1 MVIDFSIVR
10 EAIPVLLEG
19 LRVTALVSLAGI
31 PIGIVIGIAAAY
43 AAQSRTLLRPI
54 ALGYV
59 ELVRNIPYLILVYL
73 SFFGLPKLGVSAS
86 AMTVAVG
93 CTAFYTGGYFC
104 EILRA
109 ALRSVARGQTHAAL
123 SLGMTYWQT
132 QRHIIAP
139 QLFGFLIPPTTSLV
153 IMMFKDSAIFSVMSL
168 PEMTYQSNLLTANTF
183 AYVEVLGTTALIYW
197 LSSVLLA
204 GVGRRLETV
213 VGRRTRTPDAV
224 AFSTLPAKGKGQL
237 S

>member
-1 MVIDFSIVR
+1 MVIDFGIVKD
-10 EAIPVLLEG
+10 AVPVLFEG
-19 LRVTALVSLAGI
+19 LRVSALVSAIGI
-31 PIGIVIGIAAAY
+31 PLGILIGIVAAY
-43 AAQSRTLLRPI
+43 ATQSRSLLKPV
-54 ALGYV
+54 ALAYV

-73 SFFGLPKLGVSAS
+73 SFFGLPKLGVGAS

-139 QLFGFLIPPTTSLV
+139 QLFGFLVPPTTSLV

-183 AYVEVLGTTALIYW
+183 AYVEVLGTTALLYW
-197 LSSVLLA
+197 ASSVVLA
-204 GVGRRLETV
+204 SVGRRLETV
-213 VGRRTRTPDAV
+213 IGRRARHV
-224 AFSTLPAKGKGQL
+224 
-237 S
+237 

>member
-1 MVIDFSIVR
+1 MAIDFSVVR
-10 EAIPVLLEG
+10 EAIPVLGSG
-19 LRVTALVSLAGI
+19 LRVTALVSAIGI
-31 PIGIVIGIAAAY
+31 PLGILIGIAAAY
-43 AAQSRTLLRPI
+43 SAQSRTLLRPV
-54 ALGYV
+54 ALAYV

-73 SFFGLPKLGVSAS
+73 SFFGLPKLGVAAS
-86 AMTVAVG
+86 AMSVAIG

-109 ALRSVARGQTHAAL
+109 ALKSVARGQTHAAL
-123 SLGMTYWQT
+123 SLGMTFWKT
-132 QRHIIAP
+132 QRYVIVP

-197 LSSVLLA
+197 LSSLLMA
-204 GVGRRLETV
+204 GVGRRLEAAI
-213 VGRRTRTPDAV
+213 GRTATASHGAR
-224 AFSTLPAKGKGQL
+224 
-237 S
+237 

>member
-1 MVIDFSIVR
+1 MAIDVSIVR

-19 LRVTALVSLAGI
+19 LRVTALVSAIGI
-31 PIGIVIGIAAAY
+31 PLGIAIGVAAAY
-43 AAQSRTLLRPI
+43 SAQSRSVLRPV

-73 SFFGLPKLGVSAS
+73 SFFGLPKLGVGAS
-86 AMTVAVG
+86 AMAVAVG

-132 QRHIIAP
+132 QRHIVAP

-197 LSSVLLA
+197 VSSVLLA
-204 GVGRRLETV
+204 GVGRRLETI
-213 VGRRTRTPDAV
+213 VGRRTRHA
-224 AFSTLPAKGKGQL
+224 
-237 S
+237 

>member
-1 MVIDFSIVR
+1 MAIDFSIVR
-10 EAIPVLLEG
+10 EAVPVLLDG
-19 LRVTALVSLAGI
+19 LRITALVSAIGIPVGAVAGI
-31 PIGIVIGIAAAY
+31 VAAY
-43 AAQSRTLLRPI
+43 AAQSRTFLKPV
-54 ALGYV
+54 ALAYV

-73 SFFGLPKLGVSAS
+73 SFFGLPKLGLGAS
-86 AMTVAVG
+86 AMAVAIG

-109 ALRSVARGQTHAAL
+109 ALRSVARGQTQASL
-123 SLGMTYWQT
+123 SLGMTFWQT
-132 QRHIIAP
+132 QRHVIAP
-139 QLFGFLIPPTTSLV
+139 QLFGYITPPATSLV

-197 LSSVLLA
+197 ICSVLLA

-213 VGRRTRTPDAV
+213 IGRRTRHV
-224 AFSTLPAKGKGQL
+224 
-237 S
+237 

>member
-1 MVIDFSIVR
+1 MVIDFTIVR
-10 EAIPVLLEG
+10 DAVPVLLEG
-19 LRVTALVSLAGI
+19 LRVSALVSVIGI
-31 PIGIVIGIAAAY
+31 PLGILIGIVAAY
-43 AAQSRTLLRPI
+43 ATQSRTLLKPV
-54 ALGYV
+54 ALAYV

-73 SFFGLPKLGVSAS
+73 SFFGLPKLGIGAS

-139 QLFGFLIPPTTSLV
+139 QLFGFLVPPTTSLV

-183 AYVEVLGTTALIYW
+183 AYVEVLGTTALLYW
-197 LSSVLLA
+197 VSSVVLA
-204 GVGRRLETV
+204 SVGRRLETV
-213 VGRRTRTPDAV
+213 IGRRARHV
-224 AFSTLPAKGKGQL
+224 
-237 S
+237 